1 MAIFGLPFVYTF
13 AYPFL
18 LDMSEDLLHTWN
30 LHQRRQRSHNG
41 PSRNQGSTGVDGN
54 VTSRPRGNHGS
65 EAARD
70 LSDRKRSTQATT
82 PVCIPTA
89 SHDGGVAAMIDTKCV
104 FVIALFAFVG
114 GVLMASIDGW
124 VREGDCKR
132 QHNVYDCVW
141 VAEPAA
147 PTETKP

>member
-1 MAIFGLPFVYTF
+1 
-13 AYPFL
+13 
-18 LDMSEDLLHTWN
+18 
-30 LHQRRQRSHNG
+30 
-41 PSRNQGSTGVDGN
+41 
-54 VTSRPRGNHGS
+54 
-65 EAARD
+65 
-70 LSDRKRSTQATT
+70 
-82 PVCIPTA
+82 
-89 SHDGGVAAMIDTKCV
+89 MIDAKCV

-114 GVLMASIDGW
+114 GALMASIDGW